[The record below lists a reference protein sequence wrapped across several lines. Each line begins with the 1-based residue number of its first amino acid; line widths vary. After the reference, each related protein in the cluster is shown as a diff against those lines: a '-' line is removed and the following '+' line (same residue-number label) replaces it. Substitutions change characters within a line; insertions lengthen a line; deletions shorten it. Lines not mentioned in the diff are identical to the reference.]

1 MCLYVWRRV
10 RDSNPEALA
19 DQRFSRPRDYQ
30 LSQLSIFGQGGGIR
44 THSARGNGFTARPD
58 SPTSAPPDMY
68 CWSAGTDQLPYL
80 ICIYLRRF
88 TSLRLGRPLR
98 IRTLTKRVG
107 AAYATVTPTTYI
119 FGGGG
124 EIRTPAPSQGP
135 NALAVR
141 PLRPA

>member
-10 RDSNPEALA
+10 RDSNPEGIAPQL
-19 DQRFSRPRDYQ
+19 FSRQPDYQ
-30 LSQLSIFGQGGGIR
+30 LSQLSIFLVGDEGIAPTR
-44 THSARGNGFTARPD
+44 DKVSGFTDPRAYFNALIPD
-58 SPTSAPPDMY
+58 IMYGTPPK
-68 CWSAGTDQLPYL
+68 
-80 ICIYLRRF
+80 
-88 TSLRLGRPLR
+88 

-107 AAYATVTPTTYI
+107 AAYATVTPEACIY
-119 FGGGG
+119 GGGG

>member
-1 MCLYVWRRV
+1 MY
-10 RDSNPEALA
+10 
-19 DQRFSRPRDYQ
+19 
-30 LSQLSIFGQGGGIR
+30 GQGGGIR

-68 CWSAGTDQLPYL
+68 
-80 ICIYLRRF
+80 
-88 TSLRLGRPLR
+88 GRPLR

-107 AAYATVTPTTYI
+107 AAYATVTPTTCI